1 VDVPGYGPWSVKT
14 GVAHVQPPVEV
25 LRNMLTVRLSLDDC
39 GPENGPLN
47 LLPGS
52 HAAGVL
58 SAAQVARWRH
68 TVTPVA
74 CHVPAGGALLMRPL
88 ILHASSEAALPGRRR
103 VVHLE
108 YAAGDLPG
116 GLQWH
121 DQVAD
126 GPACGPSP
134 TEVR

>member
-1 VDVPGYGPWSVKT
+1 
-14 GVAHVQPPVEV
+14 VEV

-39 GPENGPLN
+39 GAENGPLHV
-47 LLPGS
+47 LPGS

-58 SAAQVARWRH
+58 SPSEVARWRR
-68 TVTPVA
+68 TVTTIA

-88 ILHASSEAALPGRRR
+88 ILHASSEAASPGHRR

-108 YAAGDLPG
+108 YAAVDLPG

-121 DQVAD
+121 DE
-126 GPACGPSP
+126 PAP
-134 TEVR
+134 TGVS